1 VSRRCCGSRRRGW
14 CGTRSRLGFCRFRRF
29 CRGLLFGQ
37 LAEMLAHNFGVF
49 EIERARMRFLLGYA
63 DLGQILDQELSLDL
77 EFSRQFIDSD
87 LIRVRHA

>member
-1 VSRRCCGSRRRGW
+1 
-14 CGTRSRLGFCRFRRF
+14 
-29 CRGLLFGQ
+29 
-37 LAEMLAHNFGVF
+37 MLAHKFGVF

-63 DLGQILDQELSLDL
+63 DLGQILDQELGLDL